1 MKFIV
6 EKGSKKRIKKKTM
19 RLQRTWALKIL
30 VCPWRKISVM
40 LHTLYSVHAIFF
52 FFLISES
59 WLTGNA
65 VILSWKIKKKEESQ
79 LGAIAR
85 VTFINS

>member
-6 EKGSKKRIKKKTM
+6 EKGSKKRIKKTM

-52 FFLISES
+52 FSNIRELAYRKCSNLVME
-59 WLTGNA
+59 N
-65 VILSWKIKKKEESQ
+65 
-79 LGAIAR
+79 
-85 VTFINS
+85 

>member
-6 EKGSKKRIKKKTM
+6 EKGSKKRIKKTT

-40 LHTLYSVHAIFF
+40 LHTLHSVQAIF
-52 FFLISES
+52 FFLISDN
-59 WLTGNA
+59 WLTGNS
-65 VILSWKIKKKEESQ
+65 VILSWKLKKKGKKGNMEQ
-79 LGAIAR
+79 LPACY
-85 VTFINS
+85 FNS